1 MLSGVGFAC
10 VCIPRERIHIIYA
23 GMLWISRRTTLGF
36 VWKRGLWFCV
46 DVVSR
51 PKSNWNAAAFYVH
64 DADQRRLAH
73 HSRLSH
79 GVGEKGVVGP

>member
-1 MLSGVGFAC
+1 MCVHTERAFISYMLECCGSADEQHWDLCGSVVYG
-10 VCIPRERIHIIYA
+10 
-23 GMLWISRRTTLGF
+23 
-36 VWKRGLWFCV
+36 FCV

-51 PKSNWNAAAFYVH
+51 PKSNWNATAFYVH

-73 HSRLSH
+73 HWRLSH